1 MIIIKIR
8 KKKKFGLFVYWKNQ
22 TAILKKEKKNQTA
35 QNRFGVNITYRELF
49 YNHNSWFLFLF
60 LWKSPMR
67 RRIRWPIGC
76 VFSSPSTSESHKK
89 QSSSDNNSH
98 RRWRR
103 SAQEHA
109 LTDLGVR
116 NGAAEK
122 ERRNVNNRA
131 RVEPCIVRNQQGWPA
146 WLVEVADDVIKDWTP
161 RCGS

>member
-8 KKKKFGLFVYWKNQ
+8 KKKVWFVCL
-22 TAILKKEKKNQTA
+22 LKKSNSNSQKRKKKNQTA

-131 RVEPCIVRNQQGWPA
+131 RVEPCMVRNQQGWPA